1 MKTSKIK
8 IAKQPKMVKVAK
20 ANQEKVVK
28 VAKASQTGT
37 PQATKCPNC
46 EVFSNYTRKF
56 IGNIVNIMKHLT
68 LQHASEVVKAFPK
81 LPQLLTSSQTDVTGH
96 WLNLIQQDLDFLE
109 KYSTKVKRTDTEE
122 KRMELLERKYKRKM
136 KAVVLERIAP
146 NLLVCVKNQNELK
159 DLLEKTL
166 KTKVDNLKRNEKK
179 YQELMKVK
187 FEVKMTSMKQR
198 LATVMDIVKNTEHAL
213 MRMETAYDLVKA
225 KCAEHEDKYETQ
237 VKQTETITTE
247 YNNISKENENLK
259 TQLAQKQEDVR
270 ALEKTLREIKEENG
284 NVADKI
290 KELKGK
296 LKTTMKMTYNL
307 TKLLNTERES
317 KEGLL
322 KMKEQ
327 FTQERNVERA
337 KTLALE
343 EMNTRLKEKLN
354 CNAANMKEELAR
366 RFDCELSD
374 GDDITA
380 SLSEININDYP
391 NIAIAPNPT
400 RSTVTGNPYADIKH
414 QIVANYKLIKRLEEE
429 ILALNELRVKIKVKN
444 KVDLTKPD

>member
-1 MKTSKIK
+1 M
-8 IAKQPKMVKVAK
+8 
-20 ANQEKVVK
+20 
-28 VAKASQTGT
+28 
-37 PQATKCPNC
+37 
-46 EVFSNYTRKF
+46 
-56 IGNIVNIMKHLT
+56 
-68 LQHASEVVKAFPK
+68 
-81 LPQLLTSSQTDVTGH
+81 TGH
-96 WLNLIQQDLDFLE
+96 WLNLIHQDLDFLE

-136 KAVVLERIAP
+136 KAVRQNLKGFQVVLERIAP

-213 MRMETAYDLVKA
+213 MRMETAYDLVNA
-225 KCAEHEDKYETQ
+225 KCAEHKDKYETQVKQTETITTEYNNISKENENLKTQLAQKQEDVRAVKFEVKMTSMKQRLATVMDIVKNTEHALMRMETAYDLVNAKCAEHKDKYETQ

-290 KELKGK
+290 KELK
-296 LKTTMKMTYNL
+296 
-307 TKLLNTERES
+307 
-317 KEGLL
+317 
-322 KMKEQ
+322 
-327 FTQERNVERA
+327 
-337 KTLALE
+337 
-343 EMNTRLKEKLN
+343 
-354 CNAANMKEELAR
+354 
-366 RFDCELSD
+366 
-374 GDDITA
+374 
-380 SLSEININDYP
+380 
-391 NIAIAPNPT
+391 
-400 RSTVTGNPYADIKH
+400 
-414 QIVANYKLIKRLEEE
+414 
-429 ILALNELRVKIKVKN
+429 VKN